1 MAFVVGTSSTEPENH
16 SLTPDDALTPPAPP
30 PAAPP
35 LPRRQPRPCRGR
47 RSTVPSPLVLCRWP
61 SWTSPLVSWGP
72 CHRRQPCPEEEQ
84 AAPPPHAARRPPP
97 RRTLRHRCS
106 RVLQSICARFNT
118 GRTGTS
124 GAAAAAVLS
133 SQPMDTSMLSNMAN
147 VPMMVS
153 ATKYETKEGIY
164 GEYQVEVK
172 EQAVD
177 DARR

>member
-1 MAFVVGTSSTEPENH
+1 M
-16 SLTPDDALTPPAPP
+16 
-30 PAAPP
+30 
-35 LPRRQPRPCRGR
+35 
-47 RSTVPSPLVLCRWP
+47 
-61 SWTSPLVSWGP
+61 
-72 CHRRQPCPEEEQ
+72 
-84 AAPPPHAARRPPP
+84 
-97 RRTLRHRCS
+97 
-106 RVLQSICARFNT
+106 
-118 GRTGTS
+118 
-124 GAAAAAVLS
+124 LS

>member
-1 MAFVVGTSSTEPENH
+1 MDVAAGELGTLP
-16 SLTPDDALTPPAPP
+16 PP
-30 PAAPP
+30 PAM
-35 LPRRQPRPCRGR
+35 PRGGAGR
-47 RSTVPSPLVLCRWP
+47 
-61 SWTSPLVSWGP
+61 
-72 CHRRQPCPEEEQ
+72 
-84 AAPPPHAARRPPP
+84 AAAARRPPP

>member
-1 MAFVVGTSSTEPENH
+1 MKLLLTLLTVASAAAF
-16 SLTPDDALTPPAPP
+16 APK
-30 PAAPP
+30 A
-35 LPRRQPRPCRGR
+35 LPRASFNRAVTPRA
-47 RSTVPSPLVLCRWP
+47 VPVALVD
-61 SWTSPLVSWGP
+61 V
-72 CHRRQPCPEEEQ
+72 
-84 AAPPPHAARRPPP
+84 AA
-97 RRTLRHRCS
+97 
-106 RVLQSICARFNT
+106 
-118 GRTGTS
+118 

-177 DARR
+177 DARSTFKSAKATKKGKNKYVAVLGVLLVGSFLIPMLQYFWYVRED